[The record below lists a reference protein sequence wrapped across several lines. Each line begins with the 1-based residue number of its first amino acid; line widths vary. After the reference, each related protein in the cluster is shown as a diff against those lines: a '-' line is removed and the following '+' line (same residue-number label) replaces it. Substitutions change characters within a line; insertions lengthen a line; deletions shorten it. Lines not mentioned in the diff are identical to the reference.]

1 MKLMKGI
8 YCYYLPIEQMMEE
21 PESIQNAT
29 YSTDMHILKCLKLE
43 DRSQGLESIAFS
55 CFTLPVIKR
64 PSTTTGT
71 KELTERNLLV
81 ISTGTLD
88 QDEIET
94 TCAKSQLVKMGLT
107 GLNVPDVAM
116 VIWWLLLCILKH
128 FLFNFLIYSV
138 SHITLKLVKRF
149 HVGQTYL

>member
-8 YCYYLPIEQMMEE
+8 YCYYLPIEQVMEV
-21 PESIQNAT
+21 PESIQNAP
-29 YSTDMHILKCLKLE
+29 YSTDMHILKCLRLE

-55 CFTLPVIKR
+55 FFTLPVIKR
-64 PSTTTGT
+64 PSMTPGT

-94 TCAKSQLVKMGLT
+94 TCAKSATSENGPDWIKCPRCSNGAMMVAFMYPKNTFYLT
-107 GLNVPDVAM
+107 
-116 VIWWLLLCILKH
+116 
-128 FLFNFLIYSV
+128 F
-138 SHITLKLVKRF
+138 
-149 HVGQTYL
+149 

>member
-8 YCYYLPIEQMMEE
+8 YCYYLPIEQVMEV
-21 PESIQNAT
+21 PESIQNAP
-29 YSTDMHILKCLKLE
+29 YSTDMHILKCLRLE

-55 CFTLPVIKR
+55 FFTLSVIKR
-64 PSTTTGT
+64 PSMTPGT

-94 TCAKSQLVKMGLT
+94 TCAKSATGENGPDWIKCPRCSNGAMMVAFMYPKNTFYLT
-107 GLNVPDVAM
+107 
-116 VIWWLLLCILKH
+116 
-128 FLFNFLIYSV
+128 F
-138 SHITLKLVKRF
+138 
-149 HVGQTYL
+149 